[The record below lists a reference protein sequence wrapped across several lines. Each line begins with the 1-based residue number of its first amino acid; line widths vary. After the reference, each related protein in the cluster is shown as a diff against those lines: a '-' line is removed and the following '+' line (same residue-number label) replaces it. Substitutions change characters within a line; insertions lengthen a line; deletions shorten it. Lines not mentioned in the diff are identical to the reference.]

1 MGTLNGHRPP
11 RAERSESAGGIR
23 ARGARRYLII
33 APLLAATAV
42 SLIACGSNSTT
53 PSNTAST
60 SASAP
65 SGGTGGTT
73 TTSAASSSS
82 GAPQVEVNP
91 PGDIPD
97 NQAFVPFHGTGY
109 TVSVPEGWAR
119 ATQSSAVVFSDKY
132 NSITI
137 TTAPTANAPT
147 PATARS
153 RELPAIKAAAKG
165 FTPGA
170 ITTVQRSAG
179 RAILISY
186 HALSPVNPVTGKVA
200 NEAVER
206 YEFWRNGHEVVLTLA
221 APVGSDNVDPWRKVT
236 DSFTWK

>member
-1 MGTLNGHRPP
+1 MGTLDGHRPAHRP
-11 RAERSESAGGIR
+11 HCESTATSGR
-23 ARGARRYLII
+23 ARR
-33 APLLAATAV
+33 APPHVAIGLLLAAAAA
-42 SLIACGSNSTT
+42 SLVACGSSS
-53 PSNTAST
+53 PSSQVT
-60 SASAP
+60 SA
-65 SGGTGGTT
+65 TGQTSGTT
-73 TTSAASSSS
+73 SSVATTSG
-82 GAPQVEVNP
+82 GAPQVEANP

-97 NQAFVPFHGTGY
+97 NQAFVPYHGSGY

-119 ATQSSAVVFSDKY
+119 TNSAGAVVFSDKY

-137 TTAPTANAPT
+137 TTANAASAPT

-153 RELPAIKAAAKG
+153 RELPAIQAAAKG

-170 ITTVQRSAG
+170 ISTVHRTAGSAV
-179 RAILISY
+179 LITY
-186 HALSPVNPVTGKVA
+186 HALSAVNPVTGKVA

-236 DSFTWK
+236 DSFSWK